1 MLLFLSENIILFN
14 NQTITCLLIQIK
26 ILYTC
31 IQNILYRISKFYVFL
46 CITLYYICI
55 KSQKVKRKNS
65 IFDRSGSQC
74 LVIHM
79 QICKYIL
86 QFYKLRVDLVCQIE
100 TQKEKISYLLNRVSD
115 YFVIYSST
123 QTDWS
128 TSSYYDK
135 LHSIISS
142 LVYALQLIEVRMS
155 LLNPSHD
162 LPLGSFSTPRETTSI
177 PNLFY
182 SFFFFRWP
190 PICTDFLLRKASF

>member
-86 QFYKLRVDLVCQIE
+86 QFYKLRVDLICQIE
-100 TQKEKISYLLNRVSD
+100 MQKEKN
-115 YFVIYSST
+115 
-123 QTDWS
+123 
-128 TSSYYDK
+128 K
-135 LHSIISS
+135 LSAQSCVW
-142 LVYALQLIEVRMS
+142 LFR
-155 LLNPSHD
+155 
-162 LPLGSFSTPRETTSI
+162 
-177 PNLFY
+177 NLFKY
-182 SFFFFRWP
+182 SNRLVNKQ
-190 PICTDFLLRKASF
+190 LLWQIAQHHQLFSLRTSTNWSADVAA